1 MRTRKK
7 NTSVSNEMS
16 FVLKGNTPILAIKGS
31 NVNETPKKLFK
42 GSVIQGFLKTRVV
55 DFNGEKTPFKFIQ
68 LKEESGYISPR
79 IVDLYIPIE
88 EGYETSDFTGN
99 KETKLD
105 IVNKIQNEEIKP
117 HKKNI
122 FIAYVLPVLT
132 GILGWQIAKKMD
144 LDMKNKLALTTISF
158 LLGTIPNYNL
168 KNKQK

>member
-7 NTSVSNEMS
+7 NMSVSNEMS
-16 FVLKGNTPILAIKGS
+16 FVLKDNTPILAIKDS

-79 IVDLYIPIE
+79 VVDLYVPIANE
-88 EGYETSDFTGN
+88 FKTSSFIGN
-99 KETKLD
+99 EETKLD
-105 IVNKIQNEEIKP
+105 VVNKLQSEEIKP
-117 HKKNI
+117 PKKNI
-122 FIAYVLPVLT
+122 FIAYVLPVIT

>member
-1 MRTRKK
+1 
-7 NTSVSNEMS
+7 MS
-16 FVLKGNTPILAIKGS
+16 FVLKDNTPILAIKGS

-79 IVDLYIPIE
+79 VVDLYVPIADE
-88 EGYETSDFTGN
+88 FKTSSFIGN
-99 KETKLD
+99 EETKLD
-105 IVNKIQNEEIKP
+105 VVNKLQSEEIKP
-117 HKKNI
+117 PKKNI
-122 FIAYVLPVLT
+122 FIAYVLPVIT
-132 GILGWQIAKKMD
+132 GVLGWQIAKKMD

-158 LLGTIPNYNL
+158 LLGTIPNFNL